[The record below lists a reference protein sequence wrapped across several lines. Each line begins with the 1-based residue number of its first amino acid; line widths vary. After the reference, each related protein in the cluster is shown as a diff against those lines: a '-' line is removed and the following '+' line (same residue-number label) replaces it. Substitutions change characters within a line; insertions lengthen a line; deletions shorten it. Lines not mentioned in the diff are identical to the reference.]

1 MFESTLFNQVSEGY
15 TRKRI
20 DEGCEENS
28 AQNFF
33 ETPIMVQ
40 LVELYRLRASTH
52 MKVIPYICHFFYTG
66 KIFGE

>member
-28 AQNFF
+28 AQNFL

-40 LVELYRLRASTH
+40 LVELYWLKAST
-52 MKVIPYICHFFYTG
+52 
-66 KIFGE
+66 